1 MTSRKAGS
9 HTRERD
15 DLALLRSAADGDP
28 ALQPLAARLRPR
40 TLDEVEGQEGIL
52 GPGKALREAITRDRV
67 PSMVLW
73 GPPGSG
79 KTTLA
84 RIIAEATR
92 ARFEPLSAVLAGVAD
107 LREVVRAA
115 EEQRALHRRRTIV
128 FIDEIHRFNRAQQ
141 DALLPHVEAGT
152 ITLIGATTENP
163 SFAVNAALLSR
174 LHVFRLEPLSRAA
187 VLRVLDRAVRDER
200 RGLRA
205 DGLDV
210 AGDVLE
216 AIADRAFGDARR
228 ALNTL
233 ETVAAFARARGRDRV
248 TLDDLRAAEEAPT
261 FRHDKSQDAHYD
273 LASAF
278 IKSLRGSD
286 PDAAVYYLVRMVEAG
301 DDPLFLLR
309 RMLIFASEDVGLAD
323 PAAIQRIAALDQAF
337 QRVGLPEGLLTL
349 TQAALY
355 LALAPKSNS
364 VLGAMNGARAEV
376 SRSGPLEVPLK
387 LRNAPTGLMQDL
399 GYGSGYR
406 YPHDEPGHVARGERY
421 LPDGAGAPAFYE
433 PGDDAWEQRAVE
445 RLRQLGV
452 WPPAHRRGTGGGGP
466 ACER

>member
-1 MTSRKAGS
+1 MGGA
-9 HTRERD
+9 D
-15 DLALLRSAADGDP
+15 DLALFRRAAESDP
-28 ALQPLAARLRPR
+28 ELQPLAARMRPAS
-40 TLDEVEGQEGIL
+40 LAEVEGQDELL
-52 GPGKALREAITRDRV
+52 GEGKALREAIAGDRV

-79 KTTLA
+79 KTTIA
-84 RIIAEATR
+84 RIVAQATR
-92 ARFEPLSAVLAGVAD
+92 AFFAPLSAVLAGVAE
-107 LREVVRAA
+107 LREIVRLA
-115 EEQRALHRRRTIV
+115 EERRALERRRTIV

-174 LHVFRLEPLSRAA
+174 LHVFRLEPLPREA
-187 VLRVLDRAVRDER
+187 VLRLLRRARDDER
-200 RGLRA
+200 RGLRTSGIDA
-205 DGLDV
+205 DDAL
-210 AGDVLE
+210 LE

-233 ETVAAFARARGRDRV
+233 EVVTAFARAHASKRAG
-248 TLDDLRAAEEAPT
+248 LDDLRAAEEAPT

-273 LASAF
+273 LSSAF

-286 PDAAVYYLVRMVEAG
+286 PDAAAYYLVRMVEAG

-323 PAAIQRIAALDQAF
+323 PVAIQRVVALDQSF
-337 QRVGLPEGLLTL
+337 QRIGMPEGILPL

-355 LALAPKSNS
+355 LAVAPKSNS
-364 VLGAMNGARAEV
+364 VLTAAHAARDEV
-376 SRSGPLEVPLK
+376 RRTGPLEIPLRI
-387 LRNAPTGLMQDL
+387 RNAPTGLMKDL
-399 GYGSGYR
+399 GYGQRYR

-421 LPDGAGAPAFYE
+421 LPDGVAGGEFYS
-433 PGDDAWEQRAVE
+433 PGDNAFEQRAIE
-445 RLRQLGV
+445 RLRQLGA
-452 WPPAHRRGTGGGGP
+452 WPPRHRK
-466 ACER
+466 

>member
-1 MTSRKAGS
+1 MTSRKPGS
-9 HTRERD
+9 RTRERD
-15 DLALLRSAADGDP
+15 DLALFKAAAAEDP
-28 ALQPLAARLRPR
+28 TLQPLAARMRPR
-40 TLDEVEGQEGIL
+40 TLDEVEGQAEL
-52 GPGKALREAITRDRV
+52 LAPGKALREAIAGDRV

-84 RIIAEATR
+84 RIVADATR

-107 LREVVRAA
+107 LRAVVHTA

-174 LHVFRLEPLSRAA
+174 LHVFRLEPLPRDA
-187 VLRVLDRAVRDER
+187 VLRLLARARDDER
-200 RGLRA
+200 RGLPA
-205 DGLDV
+205 DGRLAV
-210 AGDVLE
+210 ADEVLE
-216 AIADRAFGDARR
+216 ALADRAFGDARR

-233 ETVAAFARARGRDRV
+233 ETVAAFVRSRGGDRV
-248 TLDDLRAAEEAPT
+248 GLDDLRAAEEAPT

-273 LASAF
+273 LSSAF

-323 PAAIQRIAALDQAF
+323 PAAIQRVAALDQAF

-355 LALAPKSNS
+355 LALCPKSNS
-364 VLGAMNGARAEV
+364 VLGAMNGARREV
-376 SRSGPLEVPLK
+376 GRSGPVEIPLK
-387 LRNAPTGLMQDL
+387 LRNAPTGLMQGL

-421 LPDGAGAPAFYE
+421 LPDGVGEPAFYE
-433 PGDDAWEQRAVE
+433 PGENAWEQRAVE
-445 RLRQLGV
+445 RLRQLGA
-452 WPPAHRRGTGGGGP
+452 WPPAHRRGPGEPDT
-466 ACER
+466 ER